1 MKIDKDVLEI
11 IDAGIT
17 EGNVYYLPKMQL
29 DRSMYTKVNK
39 VLEILGGKWNRKQ
52 KGHIFETSIDDRI
65 DDIILTGEIIDKK
78 KELQFF
84 ETPENIAL
92 QICELANIKPD
103 STVLEPSAGRGAIL
117 KVAEEYYS
125 RHLFWSELDD
135 YNASHIYIGKKI
147 GKNFL
152 EIEPDEIKFD
162 RIIMNPPFSRQ
173 QDIDHVTHALKF
185 LKDDGILVSV
195 ISASIKFRTNKKTKD
210 FLGCINEYETE
221 IIDLPAKSFA
231 SSGTMVNTIIL
242 KVDKGL

>member
-117 KVAEEYYS
+117 KAAGRYS
-125 RHLFWSELDD
+125 PQLYWAELDEE
-135 YNASHIYIGKKI
+135 NASHIRIGIRI

-185 LKDDGILVSV
+185 LKDDGILISV
-195 ISASIKFRTNKKTKD
+195 MSASIKFRTNKKTKD
-210 FLGCINEYETE
+210 FLECINEYETE